1 MSSKTAKL
9 LLQNINLNQQN
20 MSYMTLLYPVVTICC
35 RVGMGGCKFH
45 FDGLAVKWVSYHIVQ
60 PSVEF

>member
-9 LLQNINLNQQN
+9 LSQNINLNQQN
-20 MSYMTLLYPVVTICC
+20 MTLLCPVVTICC